1 MRFWPRG
8 PRGPKRIRRE
18 MQKFD
23 YSKLPKTQH
32 VSLEQAIDDG
42 MLLAERTVRM
52 DTKNLMLIDVLR
64 GDENFDRKRAAG
76 DVREALEKVALE
88 SDDHATRLD
97 AVREA
102 SRRVSGVAL
111 DHHDYRAG
119 DSENLEFRAESHRG
133 LARRL
138 REACLDG
145 DYVARIADGAREDAW
160 DEVGREISTTLDL
173 FPDPITEDDDY
184 QAQREIRMQLL
195 KVEDLGDLA
204 RTHDRRLAR
213 KKKPRAS

>member
-1 MRFWPRG
+1 
-8 PRGPKRIRRE
+8 

-23 YSKLPKTQH
+23 YSKLPRPEH
-32 VSLEQAIDDG
+32 VSLDQAVDDG

-52 DTKNLMLIDVLR
+52 DAKNLMLIDVLR
-64 GDENFDRKRAAG
+64 GNENFDRKRAAA

-88 SDDHATRLD
+88 SDEHAKRID
-97 AVREA
+97 AILEA

-138 REACLDG
+138 REACLDSE
-145 DYVARIADGAREDAW
+145 YVTRIADGAREDAW
-160 DEVGREISTTLDL
+160 HEVGREITTTLDMY
-173 FPDPITEDDDY
+173 PEPIADDDDY
-184 QAQREIRMQLL
+184 QEQRAARMQLL

-204 RTHDRRLAR
+204 RDHDRALAR
-213 KKKPRAS
+213 KKKPRAG